1 MKKLNKKGNTLI
13 ELIISIALMSI
24 VLVFLMHLLI
34 DLNNTNTNNKFAKNN
49 QINRTEIIKFIEQD
63 LNKNTLTKIEDNST
77 SDTLIIKFLFK
88 DNKEST
94 ITATNNT
101 FTYENSEN
109 NKRLWTMKDAT
120 INTKKATVLYRE
132 GSYEDNGFTNNVIY
146 TLQIDIEI
154 YTKNDLNKEKNNNL
168 VDDILLSYYGK
179 TSDFT
184 SLTKSCLGYNCN
196 N

>member
-77 SDTLIIKFLFK
+77 SNTLIIKFLFK

-94 ITATNNT
+94 IIATNNT

-132 GSYEDNGFTNNVIY
+132 GSYEDNGITNNVIY

>member
-1 MKKLNKKGNTLI
+1 MKKLNKKGNTLV
-13 ELIISIALMSI
+13 ELIISIALMSS
-24 VLVFLMHLLI
+24 VLVFLISLII

-77 SDTLIIKFLFK
+77 SNTLIIKFLFK

-132 GSYEDNGFTNNVIY
+132 GSYEDNGITNNVIY

-168 VDDILLSYYGK
+168 VDDILLGYYGK

>member
-120 INTKKATVLYRE
+120 INTKKANVLYRE
-132 GSYEDNGFTNNVIY
+132 GSYEDNGITNNVIY

-154 YTKNDLNKEKNNNL
+154 YTINDLNKEKNNNL

>member
-132 GSYEDNGFTNNVIY
+132 GSYEDNGITNNVIY
-146 TLQIDIEI
+146 TLQIDIGI

>member
-132 GSYEDNGFTNNVIY
+132 GSYEDNGITNNVIY

-154 YTKNDLNKEKNNNL
+154 YTTNDLNKEKNNNL

-184 SLTKSCLGYNCN
+184 SLNKTCLGYNCN

>member
-77 SDTLIIKFLFK
+77 NDTLIIKFLFK

-109 NKRLWTMKDAT
+109 YKRLWTMKDAT

-132 GSYEDNGFTNNVIY
+132 GSYEDNGITNKGIY

-154 YTKNDLNKEKNNNL
+154 YTTNDLNKEKNNNL

-184 SLTKSCLGYNCN
+184 SLTKSCLGYNC
-196 N
+196 

>member
-77 SDTLIIKFLFK
+77 SNTLIIKFLFK

-109 NKRLWTMKDAT
+109 YKRLWTMKDAT

-132 GSYEDNGFTNNVIY
+132 GSYEDNGITNKAIY

-154 YTKNDLNKEKNNNL
+154 YTTNDLNKEKNNNL

-184 SLTKSCLGYNCN
+184 SLTKSCLGYNC
-196 N
+196 

>member
-77 SDTLIIKFLFK
+77 S
-88 DNKEST
+88 
-94 ITATNNT
+94 TATNNT

-132 GSYEDNGFTNNVIY
+132 GSYEDNGITNNVIY

>member
-120 INTKKATVLYRE
+120 INTKKANVLYRE
-132 GSYEDNGFTNNVIY
+132 GSYEDNGITNNVIY

-154 YTKNDLNKEKNNNL
+154 YTTNDLNKEKNNNL